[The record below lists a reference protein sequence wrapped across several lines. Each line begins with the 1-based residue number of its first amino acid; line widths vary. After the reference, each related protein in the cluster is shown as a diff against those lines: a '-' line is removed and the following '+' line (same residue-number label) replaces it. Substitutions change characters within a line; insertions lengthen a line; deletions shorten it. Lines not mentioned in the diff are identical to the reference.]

1 MKKTNT
7 FTNIAMFVLFAAM
20 LVYLGVYLFRSTQ
33 QSYATAPAVLVTVS
47 ESGQASGIVVREEQ
61 VIASDKEFLSL
72 SVDDGKEVARGGE
85 IAIGVD
91 SKAALDS
98 ASRAREL
105 KKEIAYVSSL
115 LARAGSASGASDR
128 DSDVRS
134 AILQLNAA
142 VSAGS
147 TSELDDLC
155 MDLSSLLFGSATGTV
170 SQGDLDA
177 LNAELHQLENAGAG
191 RGSITA
197 PAAGLF
203 TSTTDGY
210 ESLTPDML
218 ENLTPDGVNALER
231 TTAATPADAIG
242 KLVTAKKWYF
252 ASVMNKADADRLNL
266 NGSASLDFPQHYNGT
281 VSATVLSKSEP
292 DSSGKVAVVFAC
304 NAALADTLADTL
316 AMRKTTADVVYSE
329 HTGLRVPLK
338 AVHMDDDGQSYVY
351 VVTAAQLEKKPIE
364 IIYQTDDYC
373 LVAQSTESNALR
385 AGNEIVVTGKGLS
398 NGQVVK

>member
-1 MKKTNT
+1 
-7 FTNIAMFVLFAAM
+7 MFVLFAAM

-105 KKEIAYVSSL
+105 KKEIAYVSNL
-115 LARAGSASGASDR
+115 LSRAGSASGASDR

-147 TSELDDLC
+147 TSELDDICL
-155 MDLSSLLFGSATGTV
+155 DLSSLLFGSTSGSI

-203 TSTTDGY
+203 TSMTDGY

-218 ENLTPDGVNALER
+218 ENLTPDGVDALER
-231 TTAATPADAIG
+231 TAPTTTASAIG

-266 NGSASLDFPQHYNGT
+266 GSSATLDFPQHYTGT

-292 DSSGKVAVVFAC
+292 DSDGKVAVVFAC
-304 NAALADTLADTL
+304 NAALADTLA
-316 AMRKTTADVVYSE
+316 MRKATADVVYSE

-373 LVAQSTESNALR
+373 LVAQSAESNALR

-398 NGQVVK
+398 DGQVVK